1 MLLRDIWIFLMGFG
15 SALALL
21 TGSRGE
27 WLTCG
32 ITSAVV
38 LASVVVVRRGLFGI
52 SEESNFRPN
61 RVEDG
66 TAQYRRAHLALV
78 RREE

>member
-1 MLLRDIWIFLMGFG
+1 MLRDLWIFLMGFG

-21 TGSRGE
+21 TGARGE

-52 SEESNFRPN
+52 SEETIN

-66 TAQYRRAHLALV
+66 TTSFRRAHLALV